1 MHPYDTLIAVT
12 DRSLCSGDFLTQI
25 KKITSLHPHS
35 LILRERD
42 LPDEEYLLLARK
54 VQAICGK
61 EADVKVPFFV
71 HSRIEIAREI
81 GCRNLHL
88 PLPALAALG
97 ARPDGFACVS
107 TSSHSMEDMRQAV
120 ALGADRIILGT
131 IFETACKKGLR
142 GKGLSFVSEI
152 CSACPLPVYAIGGI
166 KESNIEAVIAAGAR
180 GGCMM
185 SGYMK
190 YSGSESEA

>member
-1 MHPYDTLIAVT
+1 MPFSGSGE
-12 DRSLCSGDFLTQI
+12 RSRARHDSHDLELLRVQGLLHGQGLGDI
-25 KKITSLHPHS
+25 P
-35 LILRERD
+35 
-42 LPDEEYLLLARK
+42 
-54 VQAICGK
+54 
-61 EADVKVPFFV
+61 V
-71 HSRIEIAREI
+71 H
-81 GCRNLHL
+81 
-88 PLPALAALG
+88 
-97 ARPDGFACVS
+97 
-107 TSSHSMEDMRQAV
+107 QAV
-120 ALGADRIILGT
+120 ALGADQIILGT

-190 YSGSESEA
+190 YSGAESEA